1 MHLRGGGSVTAI
13 DLTRDQCAALADY
26 LKERVELC
34 HQGYDLIEL
43 LVLAQ
48 RALRNAAKAPEGSR
62 KEFSQ
67 TTYARLTAYASRYG
81 KDRVLARC
89 RISEAAA
96 RQMLEGPPLHVELLK
111 KVNAALDELDAVDP
125 GPEAAV
131 PKSGTP
137 EGGGTVS
144 AAREAAPARP
154 SGASEAARFK
164 RDTADRLVAYR
175 SKWGP
180 GCMGRL
186 AALCGGD
193 VNADKLTRMCD
204 RERFPIETWRQVAA
218 ALDKLE
224 GVCEDGRQSE

>member
-1 MHLRGGGSVTAI
+1 MTAI
-13 DLTRDQCAALADY
+13 DLTHDQCAALANFLRRTVD
-26 LKERVELC
+26 RGMDS
-34 HQGYDLIEL
+34 GYDEIEL

-48 RALRNAAKAPEGSR
+48 RALRSAAKP
-62 KEFSQ
+62 
-67 TTYARLTAYASRYG
+67 TV
-81 KDRVLARC
+81 RV
-89 RISEAAA
+89 
-96 RQMLEGPPLHVELLK
+96 PLC
-111 KVNAALDELDAVDP
+111 D
-125 GPEAAV
+125 V

-144 AAREAAPARP
+144 AARETARP

-204 RERFPIETWRQVAA
+204 REKFPIETWRQVAA

-224 GVCEDGRQSE
+224 GGSEDGRQSE

>member
-1 MHLRGGGSVTAI
+1 MTEI

-26 LKERVELC
+26 LKKRVEVC

-48 RALRNAAKAPEGSR
+48 RALRSAGKGIVGIGLKGAPGAEGR
-62 KEFSQ
+62 NE
-67 TTYARLTAYASRYG
+67 
-81 KDRVLARC
+81 
-89 RISEAAA
+89 
-96 RQMLEGPPLHVELLK
+96 
-111 KVNAALDELDAVDP
+111 
-125 GPEAAV
+125 

-137 EGGGTVS
+137 EGGGNVS
-144 AAREAAPARP
+144 AAREIAPARP

-175 SKWGP
+175 AKWGP

-193 VNADKLTRMCD
+193 VNADELTRMYN
-204 RERFPIETWRQVAA
+204 RERFPIEMWRLVAA

-224 GVCEDGRQSE
+224 GGNEDGRQSE

>member
-1 MHLRGGGSVTAI
+1 MTEI
-13 DLTRDQCAALADY
+13 DLTRDQCAALANFLRRTVD
-26 LKERVELC
+26 RGMDS
-34 HQGYDLIEL
+34 GYDEIEL

-48 RALRNAAKAPEGSR
+48 RALRNASKAVGDSL
-62 KEFSQ
+62 KELPNVI
-67 TTYARLTAYASRYG
+67 AC
-81 KDRVLARC
+81 D
-89 RISEAAA
+89 
-96 RQMLEGPPLHVELLK
+96 
-111 KVNAALDELDAVDP
+111 
-125 GPEAAV
+125 V

-144 AAREAAPARP
+144 AAHEIAPARP

-164 RDTADRLVAYR
+164 RETADRLVAYR

-204 RERFPIETWRQVAA
+204 RERFPIEMWRLVAA

-224 GVCEDGRQSE
+224 GGCEDGSAECGA

>member
-1 MHLRGGGSVTAI
+1 MTAI
-13 DLTRDQCAALADY
+13 DLTRDQCAALANFLRRTVD
-26 LKERVELC
+26 RGMDS
-34 HQGYDLIEL
+34 GYDEIEL

-48 RALRNAAKAPEGSR
+48 RALRDAAKPAVHVPLCDVPE
-62 KEFSQ
+62 
-67 TTYARLTAYASRYG
+67 
-81 KDRVLARC
+81 
-89 RISEAAA
+89 
-96 RQMLEGPPLHVELLK
+96 
-111 KVNAALDELDAVDP
+111 
-125 GPEAAV
+125 
-131 PKSGTP
+131 SGTP

-164 RDTADRLVAYR
+164 RETADRLVAYR

-186 AALCGGD
+186 AALCGGE

-204 RERFPIETWRQVAA
+204 REKFPIETWRQVAA

-224 GVCEDGRQSE
+224 GGCEDGRQSE

>member
-1 MHLRGGGSVTAI
+1 MRLRGGISMTAI

-34 HQGYDLIEL
+34 HQGYDLTEL

-48 RALRNAAKAPEGSR
+48 RALRNASKP
-62 KEFSQ
+62 
-67 TTYARLTAYASRYG
+67 
-81 KDRVLARC
+81 
-89 RISEAAA
+89 I
-96 RQMLEGPPLHVELLK
+96 GP
-111 KVNAALDELDAVDP
+111 ALVCNE
-125 GPEAAV
+125 

-144 AAREAAPARP
+144 AARETARP

-204 RERFPIETWRQVAA
+204 RERFPIEIWRLVAA

-224 GVCEDGRQSE
+224 GGNEDGRQSE

>member
-1 MHLRGGGSVTAI
+1 MTEI
-13 DLTRDQCAALADY
+13 DLTRNQCAALANFLRRTVD
-26 LKERVELC
+26 RGMNS
-34 HQGYDLIEL
+34 GYDEIEL

-48 RALRNAAKAPEGSR
+48 RALRNAAKAVGDSL
-62 KEFSQ
+62 KELPNVI
-67 TTYARLTAYASRYG
+67 AC
-81 KDRVLARC
+81 D
-89 RISEAAA
+89 
-96 RQMLEGPPLHVELLK
+96 
-111 KVNAALDELDAVDP
+111 
-125 GPEAAV
+125 V

-144 AAREAAPARP
+144 AAREVAPARP

-193 VNADKLTRMCD
+193 VNADELTRMYN
-204 RERFPIETWRQVAA
+204 RERFPIEMWRLVAA

-224 GVCEDGRQSE
+224 GG

>member
-1 MHLRGGGSVTAI
+1 MTAI
-13 DLTRDQCAALADY
+13 DLTHDQCAALANFLLRTVD
-26 LKERVELC
+26 RGMDS
-34 HQGYDLIEL
+34 GYDEIEL

-48 RALRNAAKAPEGSR
+48 RALRSASKGIVDIGLKGAPGAEGR
-62 KEFSQ
+62 NE
-67 TTYARLTAYASRYG
+67 
-81 KDRVLARC
+81 
-89 RISEAAA
+89 
-96 RQMLEGPPLHVELLK
+96 
-111 KVNAALDELDAVDP
+111 
-125 GPEAAV
+125 

-144 AAREAAPARP
+144 AVREIAPPP

-204 RERFPIETWRQVAA
+204 RERFPIEMWRQVAA

-224 GVCEDGRQSE
+224 GGCEDGRQSE

>member
-1 MHLRGGGSVTAI
+1 MTAI
-13 DLTRDQCAALADY
+13 DLTRGQCAALADY
-26 LKERVELC
+26 LKERVEQC

-89 RISEAAA
+89 RISEATA

-111 KVNAALDELDAVDP
+111 EVNAALDELDAVDP

-137 EGGGTVS
+137 EGGV
-144 AAREAAPARP
+144 R
-154 SGASEAARFK
+154 
-164 RDTADRLVAYR
+164 
-175 SKWGP
+175 
-180 GCMGRL
+180 
-186 AALCGGD
+186 
-193 VNADKLTRMCD
+193 
-204 RERFPIETWRQVAA
+204 
-218 ALDKLE
+218 
-224 GVCEDGRQSE
+224 

>member
-1 MHLRGGGSVTAI
+1 MTAI

-34 HQGYDLIEL
+34 HQGYDLTEL

-48 RALRNAAKAPEGSR
+48 RALRNASKGIVDIGSKGTPRAEGR
-62 KEFSQ
+62 NE
-67 TTYARLTAYASRYG
+67 
-81 KDRVLARC
+81 
-89 RISEAAA
+89 
-96 RQMLEGPPLHVELLK
+96 
-111 KVNAALDELDAVDP
+111 
-125 GPEAAV
+125 

-144 AAREAAPARP
+144 AVREVAPARP

-164 RDTADRLVAYR
+164 RETADRLVAYR
-175 SKWGP
+175 SKFGP
-180 GCMGRL
+180 GCMRRL

-204 RERFPIETWRQVAA
+204 RERFPVETWRQAAA

>member
-1 MHLRGGGSVTAI
+1 MTAI
-13 DLTRDQCAALADY
+13 DLTRDQCAALANFLRRTVD
-26 LKERVELC
+26 RGMDS
-34 HQGYDLIEL
+34 GYDEIEL

-48 RALRNAAKAPEGSR
+48 RALRNAAKP
-62 KEFSQ
+62 
-67 TTYARLTAYASRYG
+67 TV
-81 KDRVLARC
+81 RV
-89 RISEAAA
+89 
-96 RQMLEGPPLHVELLK
+96 PLC
-111 KVNAALDELDAVDP
+111 D
-125 GPEAAV
+125 V

-137 EGGGTVS
+137 EGGGNVS
-144 AAREAAPARP
+144 AAREAARP

-204 RERFPIETWRQVAA
+204 RERFPIEMWRLVAA

-224 GVCEDGRQSE
+224 GGNEDGRQSE

>member
-1 MHLRGGGSVTAI
+1 MTAI

-26 LKERVELC
+26 LKKRVEVC

-48 RALRNAAKAPEGSR
+48 RALRNAAKP
-62 KEFSQ
+62 
-67 TTYARLTAYASRYG
+67 TV
-81 KDRVLARC
+81 RV
-89 RISEAAA
+89 
-96 RQMLEGPPLHVELLK
+96 PLC
-111 KVNAALDELDAVDP
+111 D
-125 GPEAAV
+125 V
-131 PKSGTP
+131 PNSGTP
-137 EGGGTVS
+137 EGGNVS
-144 AAREAAPARP
+144 TAHEVAPAQP

-204 RERFPIETWRQVAA
+204 RERFPIEMWRLVAA

-224 GVCEDGRQSE
+224 GGNEDGRQSE

>member
-1 MHLRGGGSVTAI
+1 MTAI
-13 DLTRDQCAALADY
+13 DLTHDQCAALANFLRRTVD
-26 LKERVELC
+26 RGMDS
-34 HQGYDLIEL
+34 GYDEIEL

-48 RALRNAAKAPEGSR
+48 RALRSAAKP
-62 KEFSQ
+62 
-67 TTYARLTAYASRYG
+67 TV
-81 KDRVLARC
+81 RV
-89 RISEAAA
+89 
-96 RQMLEGPPLHVELLK
+96 PLC
-111 KVNAALDELDAVDP
+111 D
-125 GPEAAV
+125 V

-144 AAREAAPARP
+144 AARETARP

-204 RERFPIETWRQVAA
+204 RERFPIEMWRQVAA

-224 GVCEDGRQSE
+224 GGCEDGRQSE

>member
-1 MHLRGGGSVTAI
+1 MTAI

-34 HQGYDLIEL
+34 HQGYDLTEL

-48 RALRNAAKAPEGSR
+48 RALRNASKGIVDIGLKGAPGAEGR
-62 KEFSQ
+62 NE
-67 TTYARLTAYASRYG
+67 
-81 KDRVLARC
+81 
-89 RISEAAA
+89 
-96 RQMLEGPPLHVELLK
+96 
-111 KVNAALDELDAVDP
+111 
-125 GPEAAV
+125 

-137 EGGGTVS
+137 EGGGAVS
-144 AAREAAPARP
+144 AVREVAPARP

-204 RERFPIETWRQVAA
+204 RERFPVETWRQVAA